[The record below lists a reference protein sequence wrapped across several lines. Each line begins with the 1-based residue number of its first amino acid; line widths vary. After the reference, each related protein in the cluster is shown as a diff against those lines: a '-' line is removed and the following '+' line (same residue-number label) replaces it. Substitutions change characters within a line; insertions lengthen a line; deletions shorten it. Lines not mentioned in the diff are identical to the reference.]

1 LKQLN
6 TTAESPKEREEEE
19 RMERSIFL
27 VYFILE
33 ILSAFYRREPSKKSL
48 ISLIKFTYGH

>member
-48 ISLIKFTYGH
+48 ISLIEFTYGH